1 MTAWIKTN
9 LPHSEV
15 FVIKRHMSHWSEPE
29 TFNEGVD
36 AFLKN
41 VK

>member
-29 TFNEGVD
+29 TFN
-36 AFLKN
+36 AASMRFSRT
-41 VK
+41 